1 MKIEII
7 DPKEPRI
14 VDANFL
20 INIIKKELPY
30 ASAGDLMDMC
40 DLFGYEFVMV
50 RPNEFELKKYH
61 LQSEDSNE

>member
-30 ASAGDLMDMC
+30 ASAGDLMRFIWLRVC
-40 DLFGYEFVMV
+40 
-50 RPNEFELKKYH
+50 N
-61 LQSEDSNE
+61 DSTKRI

>member
-1 MKIEII
+1 MTNEKMIL
-7 DPKEPRI
+7 
-14 VDANFL
+14 DANYL

-50 RPNEFELKKYH
+50 RPNEFELKEYH

>member
-1 MKIEII
+1 MKNEKMIL
-7 DPKEPRI
+7 
-14 VDANFL
+14 DAHYL

-50 RPNEFELKKYH
+50 RPNEFELKAYH

>member
-1 MKIEII
+1 MIL
-7 DPKEPRI
+7 
-14 VDANFL
+14 DAHYL

-50 RPNEFELKKYH
+50 RPNEFELKEYH

>member
-1 MKIEII
+1 MTDENKTI
-7 DPKEPRI
+7 
-14 VDANFL
+14 DANYL
-20 INIIKKELPY
+20 INLIKKELRL

-40 DLFGYEFVMV
+40 DLFGYEFVMI

>member
-1 MKIEII
+1 MKI
-7 DPKEPRI
+7 
-14 VDANFL
+14 DANYL

-40 DLFGYEFVMV
+40 DLFGYEFVMI
-50 RPNEFELKKYH
+50 RPNEFELKEYH

>member
-1 MKIEII
+1 MTNEKMIL
-7 DPKEPRI
+7 
-14 VDANFL
+14 DANYL

-50 RPNEFELKKYH
+50 RPNEI
-61 LQSEDSNE
+61 

>member
-1 MKIEII
+1 MKNEKMIL
-7 DPKEPRI
+7 
-14 VDANFL
+14 DAHYL

-30 ASAGDLMDMC
+30 AGAGDLMDMC

>member
-1 MKIEII
+1 MTNEKMIL
-7 DPKEPRI
+7 
-14 VDANFL
+14 DANYL

-30 ASAGDLMDMC
+30 ASAGDLMDIC

-50 RPNEFELKKYH
+50 RPNEFELKEYH

>member
-1 MKIEII
+1 MKNEKMIL
-7 DPKEPRI
+7 
-14 VDANFL
+14 DANYL

-50 RPNEFELKKYH
+50 RPNEFELKEYH

>member
-1 MKIEII
+1 MKNEKMIL
-7 DPKEPRI
+7 
-14 VDANFL
+14 DANYL

-30 ASAGDLMDMC
+30 ASAGDLMDIC

-50 RPNEFELKKYH
+50 RPNEFELKAYH

>member
-1 MKIEII
+1 MKNEKMIL
-7 DPKEPRI
+7 
-14 VDANFL
+14 DANYL

-40 DLFGYEFVMV
+40 DLFGYEFVMI
-50 RPNEFELKKYH
+50 RPNEFELKEYH